1 MRRPWWLLASILAAV
16 LLGPGCDTQ
25 GRQDEF
31 IDEAFAPPQGFTRTD
46 EDGAVAERDAD
57 DWRTAP
63 LYLGTIFVDPAFP
76 NPTGGQF
83 VSLPLSIREFNAV
96 PGGLELAALDANNR
110 FTTLDRIDDAGS
122 PGAYVLTFNPTFLG
136 RRGLVRVFILDG
148 LGELISYGD
157 LLVE

>member
-1 MRRPWWLLASILAAV
+1 MPFLRCCLVVGV
-16 LLGPGCDTQ
+16 LLLVAGCDTQ
-25 GRQDEF
+25 GQQDDF
-31 IDEAFAPPQGFTRTD
+31 VDAAFGPVAGFTRTD
-46 EDGAVAERDAD
+46 DRGRVVEADAD

-63 LYLGTIFVDPAFP
+63 LYVTRIFVEPAYP

-83 VSLPLSIREFNAV
+83 VSIQVSVREFNAV
-96 PGGLELAALDANNR
+96 PGGLELAALDANGR
-110 FTTLDRIDDAGS
+110 FARLDRIDDASS

-148 LGELISYGD
+148 IGEVVSYGD